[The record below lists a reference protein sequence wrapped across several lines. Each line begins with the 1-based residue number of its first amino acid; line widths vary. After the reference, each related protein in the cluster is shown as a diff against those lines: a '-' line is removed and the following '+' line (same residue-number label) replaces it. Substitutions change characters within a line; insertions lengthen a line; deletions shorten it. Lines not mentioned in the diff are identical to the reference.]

1 MVRIT
6 TAENVRLLI
15 RRKPGPALA
24 SCLTRI
30 VQDMIYKP
38 KRSST
43 IGLLPI
49 VTLPVVSKFVFKLPF
64 IYYSWI
70 LQGANDWVIF

>member
-1 MVRIT
+1 MGKSMVRTT

-15 RRKPGPALA
+15 LRKPGPGLA
-24 SCLTRI
+24 SCLTQI

-43 IGLLPI
+43 IGLWPI
-49 VTLPVVSKFVFKLPF
+49 VTLPVVFKFVFDLPF
-64 IYYSWI
+64 II
-70 LQGANDWVIF
+70 L